1 MKFTKSRVH
10 GACVVEIEKF
20 EDERGFVAYGWSEQE
35 FAREGLKERFVE
47 MIVSYNI
54 RKGTLRGMHFQN
66 EPFAQAKLVRC
77 TQGAIYDVV
86 IDLRPESSTFKK
98 WDAVELTAQN
108 RRMFYLPGGCAHGFQ
123 TLADETEVLYQMSNV
138 YAPDYASGVRWNDPA
153 FGIDWPPDE
162 RTIIGRDRNY
172 PDFQS

>member
-138 YAPDYASGVRWNDPA
+138 YAPDYAGGVRWNDPA

>member
-20 EDERGFVAYGWSEQE
+20 DDERGFVAYGWSEQE

-47 MIVSYNI
+47 MILSYNI

-138 YAPDYASGVRWNDPA
+138 YAPDYAGGVRWNDPA

>member
-138 YAPDYASGVRWNDPA
+138 YAPDYAGGVRWNDPA
-153 FGIDWPPDE
+153 FGVDWPPDE

>member
-20 EDERGFVAYGWSEQE
+20 DDERGFVAYGWSEQE

-47 MIVSYNI
+47 MILSYNI

-138 YAPDYASGVRWNDPA
+138 YAPDYAGGVRWNDPA
-153 FGIDWPPDE
+153 FGVDWPPDE

>member
-1 MKFTKSRVH
+1 MH

-138 YAPDYASGVRWNDPA
+138 YAPDYAGGVRWNDPA
-153 FGIDWPPDE
+153 FGVDWPPDE